1 MATTVNCEDVREPAV
16 HGEPVIRRKE
26 PILLKGHP
34 GGSLSYLM
42 NWMGYAAVVT
52 GYLVS
57 LLTASHLTFA
67 GAFWL
72 TAGNVLWLALYTIIV
87 TGKVSDRWYLLLIAG
102 LTAAAVLVVLASLLS
117 GGLDWLLPVLM
128 IGVISGIFPWRWS
141 LFASLAMWLFTSA
154 VIYLHDNPYAFT
166 RLDGN
171 RLQGPISLLPAFV
184 FPFCFALIVRQHQLE
199 RERAETLLAQLN
211 DAHRQLLAHASEA
224 EDLAIAHERNRMAR
238 EIHDTLGHYLTV
250 LAVQLETA
258 IKLEERTDARLRDD
272 LVEARGIVAKCLAEV
287 RHSVAAL
294 RPTDLMATS
303 LPEALR
309 RLVAESEAQ
318 LPDTTVTLD
327 IEGPVERL
335 APETHTALYRCAQEA
350 LTNIRK
356 HAAASNVLV
365 RLRVSPSLDDGA
377 GHVELT
383 VLDNGRGTDAG
394 PQATDAHQRGFGL
407 LGMRERIALLG
418 GDVSSGAEP
427 GRGWR
432 VEVQIPLEASAFET
446 RPGAALPVL
455 VEG

>member
-1 MATTVNCEDVREPAV
+1 VATTVKREDVCEPAP
-16 HGEPVIRRKE
+16 HGQRVTRRME

-42 NWMGYAAVVT
+42 NWMGFAAVVT
-52 GYLVS
+52 GYFVT

-67 GAFWL
+67 GVFWL
-72 TAGNVLWLALYTIIV
+72 TAGNVLWLALYTYMITRKI
-87 TGKVSDRWYLLLIAG
+87 TDRTYLLLLAAM
-102 LTAAAVLVVLASLLS
+102 TAVALLVVLASLLS

-128 IGVISGIFPWRWS
+128 IGVISGVFPWRWS

-154 VIYLHDNPYAFT
+154 VIYFHNNPYAFT

-171 RLQGPISLLPAFV
+171 SLQGPISLLPAFV
-184 FPFCFALIVRQHQLE
+184 FPFCFALIVRQHQVE

-272 LVEARGIVAKCLAEV
+272 LVEARGIVAQCLAEV

-294 RPTDLMATS
+294 RPTDLTATS

-309 RLVAESEAQ
+309 RLVAESEAR
-318 LPDTTVTLD
+318 LPDTIVTLD
-327 IEGPVERL
+327 IEGPVEQL

-350 LTNIRK
+350 LTNVRK

-365 RLRVSPSLDDGA
+365 RLRVSPSPDDGA
-377 GHVELT
+377 GRVELT
-383 VLDNGRGTDAG
+383 VLDNGRGADAG
-394 PQATDAHQRGFGL
+394 PQAADAHQRGFGL
-407 LGMRERIALLG
+407 LGMRERLALLG

-432 VEVQIPLEASAFET
+432 VEVQIPLGAGTGEA
-446 RPGAALPVL
+446 RPGAPLPAL